1 VKAAYTKC
9 VRAVWAADGGQRAS
23 APPPTREWRDRD
35 GWRASI
41 EFPIPPAAFERQGWE
56 LLWSELFSA
65 PAYNFSREDRTIQP
79 QRDFVRVKV
88 RPLARLG
95 SGETAHDF
103 ALWIDL

>member
-1 VKAAYTKC
+1 MASVNRISDFRQRLSNVK
-9 VRAVWAADGGQRAS
+9 
-23 APPPTREWRDRD
+23 
-35 GWRASI
+35 
-41 EFPIPPAAFERQGWE
+41 GWE

-79 QRDFVRVKV
+79 QRDFVRFKV